1 MPNDKELNEES
12 IKEDMKQQI
21 KEKLKKEIL
30 EEVYT
35 ELKSEKESLTEGI
48 VSRLSEEQLL
58 SPIET
63 EQVKKSVQKNELI
76 DKGTISISTKA
87 ILKIATHSLRF
98 ANRSLPKQD
107 WCEVFGILGGKMYDY
122 GPKLHIVNAY
132 PITHGDIVSV
142 VDVFMRD
149 SSKFTKVYRHL
160 KKLDQFICG
169 WYHSHP
175 SHGLFLS
182 SDDFETH
189 SNFQKQWEDSVA
201 LVMDPFKIDWHSYG
215 FDIYRVDFKSNRYN
229 KIPFLVKGALDVRAL
244 PELLEFL
251 SPIVENKATDLEFEE
266 R

>member
-1 MPNDKELNEES
+1 MPDDEELDEES
-12 IKEDMKQQI
+12 IKEDMKQRI
-21 KEKLKKEIL
+21 KDKLKKEIL
-30 EEVYT
+30 EEIYV
-35 ELKSEKESLTEGI
+35 ELKSEEESLTEDI

-58 SPIET
+58 SPIES
-63 EQVKKSVQKNELI
+63 EQITNKTQIKKLD

-98 ANRSLPKQD
+98 ANPSLPKKD

-160 KKLDQFICG
+160 RKLGQFICG

-189 SNFQKQWEDSVA
+189 SNFQKQWEDSAA
-201 LVMDPFKIDWHSYG
+201 LVLDPFKIDGKSYG
-215 FDIYRVDFKSNRYN
+215 FEIYRVDLKSNKYN
-229 KIPFLVKGALDVRAL
+229 RIPYLVKGALDVKAL

>member
-1 MPNDKELNEES
+1 MPDDDELNEES
-12 IKEDMKQQI
+12 IKENMKQRI

-30 EEVYT
+30 EEIYT
-35 ELKSEKESLTEGI
+35 ELKSEEESLTEDI
-48 VSRLSEEQLL
+48 VSRLSEEELI
-58 SPIET
+58 SPI
-63 EQVKKSVQKNELI
+63 KSTTKPAQMTGLDEKES
-76 DKGTISISTKA
+76 ISISSKA
-87 ILKIATHSLRF
+87 ILKIATHSLKF
-98 ANRSLPKQD
+98 ANRSIPRQE

-142 VDVFMRD
+142 VDVFLRD
-149 SSKFTKVYRHL
+149 SSKFTKVFRHL
-160 KKLDQFICG
+160 KKLGQFICG

-182 SDDFETH
+182 SDDVETH

-201 LVMDPFKIDWHSYG
+201 LVIDPFKIDGKSYG
-215 FDIYRVDFKSNRYN
+215 FDMYRVDLKSNQYN
-229 KIPFLVKGALDVRAL
+229 QIPYFVKGVLDVKAL

-251 SPIVENKATDLEFEE
+251 SPIVENKATDLEFDE

>member
-1 MPNDKELNEES
+1 MPDDEELNEEA
-12 IKEDMKQQI
+12 IKEDMKQRI
-21 KEKLKKEIL
+21 KDKLKNEIL
-30 EEVYT
+30 EEIYT
-35 ELKSEKESLTEGI
+35 ELKSEEENLTEDI
-48 VSRLSEEQLL
+48 VTRLSEEQLL
-58 SPIET
+58 SPIESEPIT
-63 EQVKKSVQKNELI
+63 KNAHINKLA
-76 DKGTISISTKA
+76 DKGRISISTKA

-98 ANRSLPKQD
+98 ANPSLPMKD

-142 VDVFMRD
+142 VDVFMSD

-160 KKLDQFICG
+160 KKLGQFICG

-182 SDDFETH
+182 NDDFETH

-201 LVMDPFKIDWHSYG
+201 LVMDPFKIDGLSYG
-215 FDIYRVDFKSNRYN
+215 FDIYRVDFKSNKYN
-229 KIPFLVKGALDVRAL
+229 KIPYLVKGALDVRAL

>member
-1 MPNDKELNEES
+1 MPDDEELNEES
-12 IKEDMKQQI
+12 IKEDMKQRI
-21 KEKLKKEIL
+21 KDKLKKEIL
-30 EEVYT
+30 EEIFI
-35 ELKSEKESLTEGI
+35 ELESEEESLTEDI
-48 VSRLSEEQLL
+48 VSRLSDEQLL
-58 SPIET
+58 SPIEST
-63 EQVKKSVQKNELI
+63 QITKPAQMTGLE
-76 DKGTISISTKA
+76 DKETISISTKA

-98 ANRSLPKQD
+98 ANPSIPMKD

-142 VDVFMRD
+142 VDVFLRD

-160 KKLDQFICG
+160 KKLGQFICG

-201 LVMDPFKIDWHSYG
+201 LVMDPFKIDGKSYG

-229 KIPFLVKGALDVRAL
+229 RIPFLVKGALDVRVL
-244 PELLEFL
+244 PELLDFL

>member
-1 MPNDKELNEES
+1 MPEDDELNEDT
-12 IKEDMKQQI
+12 IKDDMKQQI

-30 EEVYT
+30 NEVYT
-35 ELKSEKESLTEGI
+35 ELKSEKESLTDAV
-48 VSRLSEEQLL
+48 VSRLSEENLL
-58 SPIET
+58 TPVESTQIT
-63 EQVKKSVQKNELI
+63 EPNQKEDLL
-76 DKGTISISTKA
+76 DKVTISISTKA
-87 ILKIATHSLRF
+87 ILKIATHSLKF
-98 ANRSLPKQD
+98 ANRSLPKRE

-149 SSKFTKVYRHL
+149 SSKFTKVFKHL
-160 KKLDQFICG
+160 KKLGQFICG

-201 LVMDPFKIDWHSYG
+201 LVMDPFKIDGYSYG
-215 FDIYRVDFKSNRYN
+215 FEIYRVDFKSNRYN
-229 KIPFLVKGALDVRAL
+229 KVPFLVKGALDVRAL